1 MALFTTN
8 LIEIR
13 SLCFLAKRKEGGGA
27 GGVLAVLSWTP
38 ILPLDLFN
46 YIYLIF
52 SANNAAN

>member
-13 SLCFLAKRKEGGGA
+13 SLRFLAKRKGGA
-27 GGVLAVLSWTP
+27 GGVIAVLSWTP

-52 SANNAAN
+52 SANNASN

>member
-13 SLCFLAKRKEGGGA
+13 SLRFLAKRKEGGA
-27 GGVLAVLSWTP
+27 GGVIAVLSWTP

>member
-13 SLCFLAKRKEGGGA
+13 PLRFLAKQKEGGGA
-27 GGVLAVLSWTP
+27 GGVIAVLSWTP

-52 SANNAAN
+52 SANNSAN